1 MPHMNFDF
9 DHWSQLARQDPAA
22 FFAERELMINAFISS
37 APPEHQEMLREM
49 QRMIDGTRAEAG
61 TPMKAVRQMMGM
73 MADRLDA
80 MRGQLLQLRE
90 ESDELVG
97 HINRIQQG

>member
-1 MPHMNFDF
+1 MPDTNFDF

-22 FFAERELMINAFISS
+22 FFAEREQMINAFISS
-37 APPEHQEMLREM
+37 APLAHREMLREM
-49 QRMIDGTRAEAG
+49 QRMIDSTRAEAG

-80 MRGQLLQLRE
+80 MHGQLQQLRE
-90 ESDELVG
+90 ESQELVG
-97 HINRIQQG
+97 HLNRIQQR